1 MAESSTYRM
10 RVKENV
16 RMTDP
21 ACQDEVVQ
29 LTLETKTCDAVNPF
43 QAGQYVRIAIPG
55 LQDPAPGYFAI
66 ASAPGE
72 STVYEFFI
80 KNAGP
85 LSRYLCGIQ
94 HGAELE
100 IEGPMGKSFNLEAY
114 KGSDVYL
121 IGVGTGIAPLRSV
134 WRHLIQH
141 RSDYGR
147 IRIYAGFLTSLHQL
161 LTNELDDLAKHD
173 IEVSTT
179 LEMGHD
185 SWDGPIG
192 YVQHA
197 LESDAPNADNAVA
210 CLAGMSVMVDACTET
225 LQHLGFND
233 SRILLNY

>member
-1 MAESSTYRM
+1 VSNSSTYRM
-10 RVKENV
+10 RVKENF

-29 LTLETKTCDAVNPF
+29 LTLETKNRLAVQTF

-66 ASAPGE
+66 ASSPEDSEA
-72 STVYEFFI
+72 YEFFV
-80 KNAGP
+80 KNSGA
-85 LSRYLCGIQ
+85 LSQYLCNIQ
-94 HGAELE
+94 AGAELA
-100 IEGPMGKSFNLEAY
+100 IEGPMGKGFDLESH
-114 KGSDVYL
+114 KGCDVYL

-141 RSDYGR
+141 RSDYGKVH
-147 IRIYAGFLTSLHQL
+147 IYAGFLSSLHQL
-161 LTNELDDLAKHD
+161 LTDELEELADHN

-185 SWDGPIG
+185 NWDGPIG

-197 LESDAPNADNAVA
+197 LESDKPNSSNAIA
-210 CLAGMSVMVDACTET
+210 CLAGMNVMVDACTET
-225 LQHLGFND
+225 LQQLGFD
-233 SRILLNY
+233 ESRILLNY

>member
-1 MAESSTYRM
+1 MPESSTYRM

-29 LTLETKTCDAVNPF
+29 LTLENKVRNAVNIF

-55 LQDPAPGYFAI
+55 LQEPAPGYFAI
-66 ASAPGE
+66 ASCPEDSSA
-72 STVYEFFI
+72 YEFFI

-85 LSRYLCGIQ
+85 LSQYLCSIPN
-94 HGAELE
+94 GAELD
-100 IEGPMGKSFNLEAY
+100 IEGPMGKGFDLEAH
-114 KGSDVYL
+114 KGKDVYL

-141 RSDYGR
+141 RTDYGR
-147 IRIYAGFLTSLHQL
+147 IHIYAGFLTSLHQL
-161 LTNELDDLAKHD
+161 LTDELEELGNHD
-173 IEVSTT
+173 IEVSTS

-185 SWDGPIG
+185 NWDGPIG
-192 YVQHA
+192 YVQQA
-197 LESDAPNADNAVA
+197 LESDAPSSENAVA

-225 LQHLGFND
+225 LQNLGFD
-233 SRILLNY
+233 ESRILLNY

>member
-1 MAESSTYRM
+1 M

-16 RMTDP
+16 RMTDRD
-21 ACQDEVVQ
+21 CQDEVVH
-29 LTLETKTCDAVNPF
+29 LTLESKQRDAVQAF

-55 LQDPAPGYFAI
+55 LQEPAPGYFAI
-66 ASAPGE
+66 ASSPGDN
-72 STVYEFFI
+72 SVYEFFV

-85 LSRYLCGIQ
+85 LSQYLCSIQ
-94 HGAELE
+94 NGAELD
-100 IEGPMGKSFNLEAY
+100 IEGPMGKSFDLTPY

-141 RSDYGR
+141 RADYGR

-161 LTNELDDLAKHD
+161 LTDELDELAKHD

-233 SRILLNY
+233 DHILLNY